1 VIGSA
6 ATTPK
11 RTLSIRRV
19 EYVEGL
25 TGFEAQLDSL
35 RVELHTPGMSA
46 AIVQDEEVIRSMGFG
61 LADVDEGRLATPTTS
76 LHLASLTKT
85 FTATIVMQ
93 LVEQGLVDL
102 DDPVGDY
109 TR

>member
-1 VIGSA
+1 VSRQRLTPQYVIGSA
-6 ATTPK
+6 AATPK

-19 EYVEGL
+19 EYMEGL

-76 LHLASLTKT
+76 LHLASLTRHSP
-85 FTATIVMQ
+85 Q
-93 LVEQGLVDL
+93 
-102 DDPVGDY
+102 P
-109 TR
+109 